1 MPPKCVPKNAC
12 DSFRCCTS
20 SRTSGVSGAKATF
33 RRRRYSML
41 PSASSPSI
49 VVRLY
54 KFLNSG
60 DCSRSH
66 VAAYPSATYS
76 SNPGSGNGAPPLS
89 NTATC

>member
-1 MPPKCVPKNAC
+1 
-12 DSFRCCTS
+12 
-20 SRTSGVSGAKATF
+20 
-33 RRRRYSML
+33 ML

-76 SNPGSGNGAPPLS
+76 SNPGTGNGAPALS
-89 NTATC
+89 NTFTC

>member
-1 MPPKCVPKNAC
+1 
-12 DSFRCCTS
+12 
-20 SRTSGVSGAKATF
+20 
-33 RRRRYSML
+33 ML

-66 VAAYPSATYS
+66 VAAYPSAAYS
-76 SNPGSGNGAPPLS
+76 SNPGTGNGAPALS
-89 NTATC
+89 NTFTCKKTRRQTNCPYVIRALK